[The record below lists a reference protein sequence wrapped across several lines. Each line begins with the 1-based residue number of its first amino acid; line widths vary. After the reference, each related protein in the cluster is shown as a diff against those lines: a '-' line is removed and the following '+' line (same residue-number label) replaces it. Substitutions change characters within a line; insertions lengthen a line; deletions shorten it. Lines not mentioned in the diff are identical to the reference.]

1 MSKYSLSALLV
12 FGCVTLALAEDAKPA
27 RDTAPAKPKVS
38 AAEQREEANTDRSL
52 ATCIAIGNQE
62 EIALTQF
69 AVEHIQN
76 PEVKKFAQM
85 LIDDHTKFG
94 GKLTPYA
101 SEVANMPFDDA
112 HAGVRH
118 SNNKESKT
126 ADATAASKEELRAAK
141 REARR
146 KDDSDRQTVTSAHSG
161 LFAQERMAVL
171 ERQVANECLTLAKR
185 ELTEAK
191 ESGDFD
197 QAFLGCQVATH
208 LNMIAKLTVFEREST
223 GELAQVFGEG
233 RASTEKHLEEAKHLM
248 RSLKQSK

>member
-12 FGCVTLALAEDAKPA
+12 CGCVTLALAEDAKPA

-38 AAEQREEANTDRSL
+38 AAEQREEAHSERAL

-94 GKLTPYA
+94 GKLTPHA

-112 HAGVRH
+112 HAGAGH
-118 SNNKESKT
+118 SNKESKT

-146 KDDSDRQTVTSAHSG
+146 KDDSNRQTVTSAHSG

-185 ELTEAK
+185 ELTAAK

-197 QAFLGCQVATH
+197 QAFLGCQVAAH
-208 LNMIAKLTVFEREST
+208 LNMIAKLTVFERESK
-223 GELAQVFGEG
+223 GELAQIFSEG

-248 RSLKQSK
+248 SSLKQSK